1 MSEVLSFQ
9 NLNGLQKT
17 AIFLMSMGEKYIR
30 RFFEKMDDDEV
41 RQISIAMSSMGSV
54 PAPVVQKV
62 LEEFSV
68 NMTEPSAVVGSFE
81 ATARVLSKVLPS
93 ERQENI
99 IRDIQGPAG
108 RTLWDKLENV
118 DEAYLASYL
127 EKEYPQTVAVIFS
140 RLHAD
145 YVAKVMAHLSENFA
159 MDVIMRLLRL
169 ETVSKDILNGI
180 EETLKNDFM
189 NTLVSCEG
197 RSFLGQV
204 ADIFNHLD
212 RQTENKL
219 MTGLFERNREMA
231 EEVRSQMFTFEDI
244 QYLNDSSIRFI
255 LRKVDRKKMA
265 LSLKGASDSLK
276 QRFYQNLPTKN
287 KEELDNYLKRLGAVR
302 LKDVDMAQA
311 SVVDMIKDFAERGQ
325 IQISSSDKSD
335 VWIE

>member
-17 AIFLMSMGEKYIR
+17 AIFLMSMGERYIR
-30 RFFEKMDDDEV
+30 CFFEKMDDDEI
-41 RQISIAMSSMGSV
+41 RQISITMSSIGNV
-54 PAPVVQKV
+54 PAQVVQKV
-62 LEEFSV
+62 LEEFST

-145 YVAKVMAHLSENFA
+145 YVAKVMAHLSESFA

-189 NTLVSCEG
+189 STLVSREG
-197 RSFLGQV
+197 QSFLGQV

-244 QYLNDSSIRFI
+244 QYLPDSSIRFI

-276 QRFYQNLPTKN
+276 QRFYRNLPAKS
-287 KEELDNYLKRLGAVR
+287 KEELDDYLKRLGAVR

-311 SVVDMIKDFAERGQ
+311 SVVDMIKDFAAQGQ
-325 IQISSSDKSD
+325 IQISSSDKTD
-335 VWIE
+335 EWIE

>member
-1 MSEVLSFQ
+1 MSEALSFQ
-9 NLNGLQKT
+9 SLNGLQKT

-30 RFFEKMDDDEV
+30 RFFEKMDDDEI
-41 RQISIAMSSMGSV
+41 RQISITMSSMGKV
-54 PAPVVQKV
+54 PASIVQKV
-62 LEEFSV
+62 LEEFST

-145 YVAKVMAHLSENFA
+145 YVAKVMAHLPENFA

-169 ETVSKDILNGI
+169 DTVSKDILSGI

-189 NTLVSCEG
+189 NTLVSREG
-197 RSFLGQV
+197 QSFLGQV

-244 QYLNDSSIRFI
+244 QYLPDSSIRFI

-276 QRFYQNLPTKN
+276 QRFYRNLPAKS
-287 KEELDNYLKRLGAVR
+287 KEELDDYLKRLGAVR

-325 IQISSSDKSD
+325 IQISSSDKTD
-335 VWIE
+335 EWIE